1 MKIKESKLGLVNI
14 LAISG
19 PIIKEQLGPLEE
31 CFKRHMN
38 TGDLRM
44 LVDLNEV
51 ILIDS
56 AGLEL
61 LWDSLMNFR
70 KNGGSLK
77 LVNTSP
83 LVMDILLATKMTN
96 TLEIFSDQEKA
107 FRSFL

>member
-1 MKIKESKLGLVNI
+1 MKIKESKLGLITI

-19 PIIKEQLGPLEE
+19 PITKEQLESLQE
-31 CFKRHMN
+31 CFDRHIN
-38 TGDLRM
+38 AGDLRM
-44 LVDLNEV
+44 LIDLNEV
-51 ILIDS
+51 LLIDS

-96 TLEIFSDQEKA
+96 IFEIFSDQEKA